1 MIHVRPQITFVSPW
15 KYASCIVQCHH
26 HYNGDTKAARYVKL
40 ELRIDFFDEFM
51 ASLP

>member
-1 MIHVRPQITFVSPW
+1 MSEIIFSEIITGS
-15 KYASCIVQCHH
+15 
-26 HYNGDTKAARYVKL
+26 TKAARYVKL